1 MSNHVEKLR
10 KLTAE
15 YKQGFAESLKKRI
28 SDTESFDASRVG
40 MSVHDMSK
48 AYHQLKIQHESS
60 INKFK
65 E

>member
-15 YKQGFAESLKKRI
+15 YKHKHGFAESLKKRI
-28 SDTESFDASRVG
+28 SDTDTFDASRVG

-48 AYHQLKIQHESS
+48 AYHQLKIQHESK
-60 INKFK
+60 NKI
-65 E
+65 